1 MAHVQLQH
9 EEPQHIEP
17 QYPNT
22 STMKSIK
29 AIAPATVANVS
40 CGFDIFGFAVESPA
54 DEVIVTLSEKPGVV
68 IKEITGDDGLLPL
81 ESSRNTSSVAIQAF
95 LNKIGSN
102 QGAEIVLHKKL
113 PLGSGMGSSAASS
126 VAALIAINHLHD
138 NPCTREQLLP
148 FAMEAERIACGSAH
162 ADNVAPSLLGG
173 FVLIRSYAPLD
184 VTKIPTPAGLY
195 CTLVHPHMEL
205 KTEDSR
211 RVLKSSIPMKDA
223 ITQWGNIAGLVVGLM
238 KPDYGLITRSLQDVI
253 AEPIRSVLIP
263 GFDAIKEIAIEHG
276 ALGSGISGSGPTI
289 FSLSIGADTA
299 NKVGNAIQEQFKIM
313 KLKSDVFVSRIN
325 QVGARIAE

>member
-1 MAHVQLQH
+1 
-9 EEPQHIEP
+9 
-17 QYPNT
+17 
-22 STMKSIK
+22 MKSIK
-29 AIAPATVANVS
+29 ALAPATVANVS
-40 CGFDIFGFAVESPA
+40 CGFDIFGFAVEAPA
-54 DEVIVTLSEKPGVV
+54 DEVIITLTNQPDV
-68 IKEITGDDGLLPL
+68 IIKQITGDEGRLPL
-81 ESSRNTSSVAIQAF
+81 ESSRNTSGVAVQAF
-95 LNKIGSN
+95 LKEIESH

-126 VAALIAINHLHD
+126 VAALVAINHLHN
-138 NPCTREQLLP
+138 NPFTREQLLP

-195 CTLVHPHMEL
+195 CTLVHPHIEL

-211 RVLKSSIPMKDA
+211 RVLKSAIQMKDA
-223 ITQWGNIAGLVVGLM
+223 VTQWGNIAGLVVGLM

-263 GFDAIKEIAIEHG
+263 GFDLIKETSIKNG

-289 FSLSIGADTA
+289 FSLSKELETAERVGAE
-299 NKVGNAIQEQFKIM
+299 IQRQFVSM
-313 KLKSDVFVSRIN
+313 KLKSDVFVSKIN
-325 QVGARIAE
+325 QAGARIVE

>member
-1 MAHVQLQH
+1 
-9 EEPQHIEP
+9 
-17 QYPNT
+17 
-22 STMKSIK
+22 MKSVK
-29 AIAPATVANVS
+29 ALAPATVANVS
-40 CGFDIFGFAVESPA
+40 CGFDIFGFAVEAPA
-54 DEVIVTLSEKPGVV
+54 DEVIVTLTDAPGVV
-68 IKEITGDDGLLPL
+68 IKQITGDDGRLPMDA
-81 ESSRNTSSVAIQAF
+81 SRNTSGVAIKAF
-95 LNKIGSN
+95 LNKIGSES
-102 QGAEIVLHKKL
+102 GAEIILHKKL

-126 VAALIAINHLHD
+126 AAALIAINHLYD
-138 NPCTREQLLP
+138 NPLSREQMLP

-184 VTKIPTPAGLY
+184 VTKIPTPPGLY
-195 CTLVHPHMEL
+195 CTLVHPHIEL

-211 RVLKSSIPMKDA
+211 RVLKSSIQMRDA

-263 GFDAIKEIAIEHG
+263 GFDAIKATAMKFG

-289 FSLSIGADTA
+289 FSLSTQVETA
-299 NKVGNAIQEQFKIM
+299 EKVGEEIQKQFIEM

-325 QVGARIAE
+325 HTGARIAELE

>member
-1 MAHVQLQH
+1 
-9 EEPQHIEP
+9 
-17 QYPNT
+17 
-22 STMKSIK
+22 MKSIK
-29 AIAPATVANVS
+29 ALAPATVANVS

-54 DEVIVTLSEKPGVV
+54 DEVIITLADKPGVV
-68 IKEITGDDGLLPL
+68 IKEITGDDGRLPL
-81 ESSRNTSSVAIQAF
+81 ESSRNTSGVAVHAF
-95 LNKIGSN
+95 LKEIGSN

-126 VAALIAINHLHD
+126 VAALIAINHLYD
-138 NPCTREQLLP
+138 NPFTREQLLP

-184 VTKIPTPAGLY
+184 VTKIPTPPGLY

-211 RVLKSSIPMKDA
+211 RVLKSSIQMKDA

-263 GFDAIKEIAIEHG
+263 GFDAIKATAVMHG

-289 FSLSIGADTA
+289 FSLSTEFETA
-299 NKVGNAIQEQFKIM
+299 EKVGAAIQQQFVNM
-313 KLKSDVFVSRIN
+313 KLKSDVFVSKIN
-325 QVGARIAE
+325 HTGARIAE

>member
-1 MAHVQLQH
+1 
-9 EEPQHIEP
+9 
-17 QYPNT
+17 
-22 STMKSIK
+22 MKSVK
-29 AIAPATVANVS
+29 AFAPATVANVS
-40 CGFDIFGFAVESPA
+40 CGFDIFGFAVEAPA
-54 DEVIVTLSEKPGVV
+54 DEIIVTLTDTPGVV
-68 IKEITGDDGLLPL
+68 IKQITGDDGRLPMDA
-81 ESSRNTSSVAIQAF
+81 SRNTCGVAIRAF
-95 LNKIGSN
+95 LDKIKSES
-102 QGAEIVLHKKL
+102 GAEIILHKKL

-126 VAALIAINHLHD
+126 AAALIAINHLFD
-138 NPCTREQLLP
+138 NPLSREQMLP

-173 FVLIRSYAPLD
+173 FVLIRSYSPLD
-184 VTKIPTPAGLY
+184 VTKIPTPPGLY
-195 CTLVHPHMEL
+195 CTLVHPHIEL

-211 RVLKSSIPMKDA
+211 RVLKSSIQMRDA

-263 GFDAIKEIAIEHG
+263 GFDVIKATAMKFG

-289 FSLSIGADTA
+289 FSLSTQVETA
-299 NKVGNAIQEQFKIM
+299 ERVGEEIQKQFIEM

-325 QVGARIAE
+325 HTGARIAELE